1 MIPML
6 RVLSSGVILDTLYPF
21 PLPFPKAY
29 QR

>member
-6 RVLSSGVILDTLYPF
+6 RVLSSGVILGTFCSFPDPF
-21 PLPFPKAY
+21 PDAY